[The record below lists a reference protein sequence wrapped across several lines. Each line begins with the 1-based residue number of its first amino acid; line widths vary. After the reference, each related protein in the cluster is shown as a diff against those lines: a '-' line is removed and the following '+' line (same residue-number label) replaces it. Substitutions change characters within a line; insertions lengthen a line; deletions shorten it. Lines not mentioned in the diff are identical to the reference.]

1 MIDEEKAK
9 TEANAHETSTQT
21 IARLEVTLAE
31 ISEVMAVISAGYI
44 SFQATIKQRT
54 TALKVKFCLS
64 DAGDEKE

>member
-31 ISEVMAVISAGYI
+31 ISEGIAAMMA
-44 SFQATIKQRT
+44 
-54 TALKVKFCLS
+54 
-64 DAGDEKE
+64 